1 MWKAADLEWVGQERR
16 LQIMCPKQLDN
27 IFLESLSLLYQDFLN
42 LLLEGILM
50 LIAKYYFSIYT
61 DYSSSSLHV
70 GKGKVDVKSPI
81 GVLKRDISKIDR
93 WEI

>member
-1 MWKAADLEWVGQERR
+1 
-16 LQIMCPKQLDN
+16 MCPKQLDN

-42 LLLEGILM
+42 LLLKGILM
-50 LIAKYYFSIYT
+50 LIANLKYYFSIYT

-70 GKGKVDVKSPI
+70 GKGKVDIKSPI

-93 WEI
+93 